1 MCAFERSEKGMKFN
15 MNKEEK
21 LKENIRATMKI
32 EGFNMDDKDF
42 DVVNR
47 YLNNDITLDE
57 GIKEIK
63 NSFSNL

>member
-1 MCAFERSEKGMKFN
+1 

-21 LKENIRATMKI
+21 LKENIRAIMKI

>member
-1 MCAFERSEKGMKFN
+1 MCAFERSEKGMK
-15 MNKEEK
+15 
-21 LKENIRATMKI
+21 
-32 EGFNMDDKDF
+32 FNMDDKDF